1 MVSQIMVTKIMKPQR
16 HGKEEFDND
25 NIPIRLQRDGIGM
38 LQMLVSNKSD
48 FFYILYSSV
57 INTDSC

>member
-1 MVSQIMVTKIMKPQR
+1 METKIMKPQR

-48 FFYILYSSV
+48 FFSLYSSV

>member
-1 MVSQIMVTKIMKPQR
+1 MSQIMETKIMKPQR

-48 FFYILYSSV
+48 FFSLYSSV
-57 INTDSC
+57 INIDSC

>member
-1 MVSQIMVTKIMKPQR
+1 MVSQIMETKIMKPQR

-38 LQMLVSNKSD
+38 LQMLVSNN
-48 FFYILYSSV
+48 ILYSSV